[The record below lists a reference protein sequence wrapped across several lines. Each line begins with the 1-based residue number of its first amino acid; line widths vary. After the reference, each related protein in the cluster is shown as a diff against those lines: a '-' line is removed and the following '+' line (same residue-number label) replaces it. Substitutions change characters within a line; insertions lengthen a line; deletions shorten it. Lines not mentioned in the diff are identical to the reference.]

1 MLDRLPLTDAPSL
14 ILVVDDELKNIQ
26 VVGALLLKHGH
37 EVIAA
42 SSGPEA
48 LIKLESIRPDLI
60 LLDVMMP
67 GMTGFEF
74 CRLLQANPETRDTPI
89 IFLSA
94 AADKNFV
101 MEALQHGGVDYVTKP
116 FHGAELLTRVDLH
129 SNLQRTRRRLTRL
142 IAEKNRL
149 LEIVAHD
156 LKNPLHGIQFA
167 ALMLSEKSDGKNPQH
182 ETLFESIR
190 DSASRA
196 FEIISSL
203 LATPGLDEVKS
214 KIRNAPV
221 CLNENA
227 AKALRGFE
235 QHLRSKD
242 IQLDFINS
250 DERIIVLSE
259 DRTLL
264 CCLENLIS
272 NAIKFSPKG
281 AKVVIRIQLCGLC
294 GEFQIEDQGPGIQED
309 EIDHLFQKFTRL
321 SARPTAGEA
330 STGLGLHIVHELVS
344 AMQGTVIYEKSR
356 LGGACFTVK
365 LPLAHLG
372 GEERSSG
379 HGDAE
384 RD

>member
-14 ILVVDDELKNIQ
+14 ILVVDDEPRNIQ

-48 LIKLESIRPDLI
+48 LLKLESIRPDLI

-67 GMTGFEF
+67 GMTGFEL
-74 CRLLQANPETRDTPI
+74 CRILEANPDTRETPI

-101 MEALQHGGVDYVTKP
+101 IEALQYGGVDYVTKP

-129 SNLQRTRRRLTRL
+129 SNLQRTRRRLTSL
-142 IAEKNRL
+142 IEEKNRL

-156 LKNPLHGIQFA
+156 LKNPLNGIQFA
-167 ALMLSEKSDGKNPQH
+167 ALMLSERSDGTNPQQDI
-182 ETLFESIR
+182 LFESIR

-196 FEIISSL
+196 FEIIANL
-203 LATPGLDEVKS
+203 LATPGLDEIKS
-214 KIRNAPV
+214 NIRNAPI

-227 AKALRGFE
+227 AKAVRGFE
-235 QHLRSKD
+235 QHVRSKD
-242 IQLDFINS
+242 IQLDFS
-250 DERIIVLSE
+250 SADGQIIVLGE

-281 AKVVIRIQLCGLC
+281 AKVIIRVQPDGAN
-294 GEFQIEDQGPGIQED
+294 GEFRIEDQGPGILED

-330 STGLGLHIVHELVS
+330 STGLGLHIVHELIS
-344 AMQGTVIYEKSR
+344 AMQGTVFYEKSR

-365 LPLAHLG
+365 LPLAQV
-372 GEERSSG
+372 R
-379 HGDAE
+379 
-384 RD
+384 